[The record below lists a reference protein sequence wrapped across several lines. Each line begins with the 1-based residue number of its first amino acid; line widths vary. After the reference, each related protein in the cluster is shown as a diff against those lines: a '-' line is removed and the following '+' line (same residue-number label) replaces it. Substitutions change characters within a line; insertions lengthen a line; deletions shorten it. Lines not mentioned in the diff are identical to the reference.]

1 MHLSVFSFLPLYR
14 FFKKAQRFS
23 RAAAPAVSICA
34 RYNCRPIINDDA
46 IRAIS
51 SIGLA
56 HLGDA
61 VYELLVRTYL
71 CVHGKAT
78 GKGLHRA
85 TVELVCAPQQA
96 RFAEKLLPLLTE
108 EEASVFRRGRNANV
122 HSVPHHADR
131 ADYQKATGLEAL
143 FGWLYLRDDH
153 ARINELFN
161 LMMEDDD
168 AT

>member
-1 MHLSVFSFLPLYR
+1 MYDYFSAKL
-14 FFKKAQRFS
+14 
-23 RAAAPAVSICA
+23 
-34 RYNCRPIINDDA
+34 NEDE

-85 TVELVCAPQQA
+85 TIALVCAQSQS
-96 RFAEKLLPLLTE
+96 RFADLLLPSLTE
-108 EEASVFRRGRNANV
+108 EETAVFKRGSNANV
-122 HSVPHHADR
+122 HTIPHSADR
-131 ADYQKATGLEAL
+131 AEYQKATGLEAL
-143 FGWLYLRDDH
+143 FGYLYLQNRH
-153 ARINELFN
+153 ERINELFD
-161 LMMEDDD
+161 LMME
-168 AT
+168 APNVP

>member
-1 MHLSVFSFLPLYR
+1 MYDYFSSKL
-14 FFKKAQRFS
+14 
-23 RAAAPAVSICA
+23 
-34 RYNCRPIINDDA
+34 NEDE

-85 TVELVCAPQQA
+85 TIALVCAQSQS
-96 RFAEKLLPLLTE
+96 RFADLLLPSLTE
-108 EEASVFRRGRNANV
+108 EETAVFKRGRNANV
-122 HSVPHHADR
+122 HTIPHSADR
-131 ADYQKATGLEAL
+131 AEYQKATGLEAL
-143 FGWLYLRDDH
+143 FGYLYLQNRH
-153 ARINELFN
+153 ERINELFD
-161 LMMEDDD
+161 LMME
-168 AT
+168 APNVP

>member
-1 MHLSVFSFLPLYR
+1 MYDYFSSKL
-14 FFKKAQRFS
+14 
-23 RAAAPAVSICA
+23 
-34 RYNCRPIINDDA
+34 NEDE

-85 TVELVCAPQQA
+85 TIALVCAQSQS
-96 RFAEKLLPLLTE
+96 RFADLLLPSLTE
-108 EEASVFRRGRNANV
+108 EETAVFKRGRNANV
-122 HSVPHHADR
+122 HTIPHSADR
-131 ADYQKATGLEAL
+131 AEYQKATGLEAL
-143 FGWLYLRDDH
+143 FGYLYLQNRH
-153 ARINELFN
+153 ERINELFD
-161 LMMEDDD
+161 LMMEDPNVP
-168 AT
+168 

>member
-1 MHLSVFSFLPLYR
+1 MYDYFSAKL
-14 FFKKAQRFS
+14 
-23 RAAAPAVSICA
+23 
-34 RYNCRPIINDDA
+34 NEDE

-85 TVELVCAPQQA
+85 TIALVCAQSQSRLA
-96 RFAEKLLPLLTE
+96 DLLLPSLTE
-108 EEASVFRRGRNANV
+108 EETAVFKRGRNANV
-122 HSVPHHADR
+122 HTIPHSADR
-131 ADYQKATGLEAL
+131 AEYQKATGLEAL
-143 FGWLYLRDDH
+143 FGYLYLQNRH
-153 ARINELFN
+153 ERINELFD
-161 LMMEDDD
+161 LMME
-168 AT
+168 APNVP